1 MSRPSVR
8 GKTAK
13 TVLVN
18 LDERE
23 VAALEALCA
32 LGLDRADAVRASLLR
47 AAALLASEP
56 TVEVIRLSRFSKKG
70 ITTEEAELQA
80 SLEKDE
86 PVSEIDHLARA
97 IMHLNAYATLVK
109 KNGR

>member
-8 GKTAK
+8 GETTK

-18 LDERE
+18 LDEKE
-23 VAALEALCA
+23 AAALETICA
-32 LGLDRADAVRASLLR
+32 IGLDQTDAVRASLLR

-56 TVEVIRLSRFSKKG
+56 TVEAIRLSRFSKKG
-70 ITTEEAELQA
+70 ITAEDAELQA

-86 PVSEIDHLARA
+86 PVNEIDHLARA
-97 IMHLNAYATLVK
+97 IMHLNAYAELLK

>member
-23 VAALEALCA
+23 AAALEAICA
-32 LGLDRADAVRASLLR
+32 LGLDQTDAVRASLLR
-47 AAALLASEP
+47 AAALALNGGEYEA
-56 TVEVIRLSRFSKKG
+56 IQLRRHSKKG
-70 ITTEEAELQA
+70 ITEDEAKFLLDDGQ
-80 SLEKDE
+80 DQ
-86 PVSEIDHLARA
+86 
-97 IMHLNAYATLVK
+97 
-109 KNGR
+109 